1 MDGYTFLIAAT
12 NTVTLIAGGLIALF
26 AFRAFRRTGTPALRA
41 VGVGFV
47 FIVAGTALGGL
58 LHLVSAEMVLG
69 VTVQSLF
76 TAVGLVFILYS
87 LYTTTSRPPLSQAP
101 G

>member
-1 MDGYTFLIAAT
+1 MDGFTLLIAVT
-12 NTVTLIAGGLIALF
+12 NTVTLLAGGLIALL
-26 AFRAFRRTGTPALRA
+26 AFRAFRRTETLALRA
-41 VGVGFV
+41 VAVGFV

-58 LHLVSAEMVLG
+58 LHLLSAQVVLG

-76 TAVGLVFILYS
+76 TAIGLVFILYS
-87 LYTTTSRPPLSQAP
+87 LYTTTSVPLSQTP

>member
-1 MDGYTFLIAAT
+1 MDGYTLLIAVT
-12 NTVTLIAGGLIALF
+12 NTVTLLAGGLIALF
-26 AFRAFRRTGTPALRA
+26 AYRAFRRTETLALRA
-41 VGVGFV
+41 VAVGFA

-58 LHLVSAEMVLG
+58 LHLLSAEMVLG
-69 VTVQSLF
+69 VTVQSLL

-87 LYTTTSRPPLSQAP
+87 LYTTTSTLPLTRTL

>member
-1 MDGYTFLIAAT
+1 MDGYTLLIAVT
-12 NTVTLIAGGLIALF
+12 NTVTLCAGGLIALF
-26 AFRAFRRTGTPALRA
+26 AFRAFHRTETPALRV

-47 FIVAGTALGGL
+47 FIVVGTALGGL
-58 LHLVSAEMVLG
+58 LHLLSAAMVLG

-87 LYTTTSRPPLSQAP
+87 LYTTSTPPLSGTP
-101 G
+101 D